1 MAIPNIAVS
10 TGSACTSASLEPS
23 YVMRALGVPDDLAH
37 TSIRFGLSRFT
48 KEWEMEKAADLII
61 AQVKRLRDISPLW
74 EMKQQGIDLST
85 IQWSSH
91 SFVCCTL
98 TTCIDSVNKHD
109 KLNHSYICGS
119 IIIGPMTSL
128 AISQNSVVSLLLQ
141 GVRCNLQSIHSPIPT
156 PKSLKVMQV
165 VWGSRMLSVTRRSTS
180 LQEMYGLGPNS
191 RRRANKRAIDVGV
204 RGSVLVLTMVFWN
217 HCTRSAHDITSGPAS
232 SIVFPA
238 NAFGSMQYLRIAVA
252 TSPIHTG
259 CFSALPPL
267 MLISQG

>member
-48 KEWEMEKAADLII
+48 KEWEMKKAADLII

-91 SFVCCTL
+91 SLVCCTL
-98 TTCIDSVNKHD
+98 TTGESLLTNN
-109 KLNHSYICGS
+109 LNHSYICGS

-128 AISQNSVVSLLLQ
+128 AIAHNSVVSLLLQ
-141 GVRCNLQSIHSPIPT
+141 GVRRDLQSIDLPSPT

-165 VWGSRMLSVTRRSTS
+165 V
-180 LQEMYGLGPNS
+180 
-191 RRRANKRAIDVGV
+191 
-204 RGSVLVLTMVFWN
+204 
-217 HCTRSAHDITSGPAS
+217 
-232 SIVFPA
+232 
-238 NAFGSMQYLRIAVA
+238 
-252 TSPIHTG
+252 
-259 CFSALPPL
+259 
-267 MLISQG
+267 